1 MLDHREFLKEDNQLF
16 ERLASRGVAQETMDS
31 LSSAAGRRRTSI
43 QSLEEYRRELNAAS
57 AEMKKVAASGD
68 KDALAK
74 GREALQALK
83 AKIKDAEQ
91 VQRDAE
97 EALGELLLGIPN
109 IPDLSCPIG
118 DDEAANRL
126 EREVGTIPSFDF
138 EPKPHWELGEALGI
152 MDFERAA
159 KMSGARF
166 VISKRPWCS
175 S

>member
-97 EALGELLLGIPN
+97 EALGELLCWAYRIFQISAARLVMMKPQTDLNAKLGRFRAST
-109 IPDLSCPIG
+109 LSLSRIG
-118 DDEAANRL
+118 SSEKHL
-126 EREVGTIPSFDF
+126 ELWIS
-138 EPKPHWELGEALGI
+138 
-152 MDFERAA
+152 
-159 KMSGARF
+159 SARQ
-166 VISKRPWCS
+166 K
-175 S
+175 

>member
-1 MLDHREFLKEDNQLF
+1 M
-16 ERLASRGVAQETMDS
+16 
-31 LSSAAGRRRTSI
+31 
-43 QSLEEYRRELNAAS
+43 
-57 AEMKKVAASGD
+57 
-68 KDALAK
+68 AK

-91 VQRDAE
+91 VQCDAE

-138 EPKPHWELGEALGI
+138 EPKPHWELGSTRNYGFRA
-152 MDFERAA
+152 RAA

-166 VISKRPWCS
+166 VILKGLGARLERAIAQYMLDKRGRAWLS
-175 S
+175 GSLRADYRTS